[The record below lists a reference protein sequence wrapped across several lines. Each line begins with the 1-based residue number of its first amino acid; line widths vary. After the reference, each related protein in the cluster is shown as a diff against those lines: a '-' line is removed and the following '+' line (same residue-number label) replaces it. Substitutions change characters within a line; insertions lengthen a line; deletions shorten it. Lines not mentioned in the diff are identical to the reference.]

1 MEIFFTPGDFFQQF
15 LQNSF
20 KSVRGTFWGEL
31 VLANSFLLKKIGILL
46 NYFFRSKIQKNL
58 SKLQSKCPEE
68 QSQENFFW
76 GENSEKL
83 IEIRKV
89 DLSAFNF
96 VIVYK
101 PAFTTTKRSIC
112 GTEKT
117 FLEKTSILFFF
128 VFELEAWNFVFLSVN
143 GSRLD
148 KRAPENNPRK
158 TFSGQQKKKN
168 WHLSDNFPS
177 FRQNRWSG
185 CVKIQHSKP
194 PNEQLAGKKFWEIFS
209 LVYLFSRLEDKISF
223 ICWKTEA
230 GCQIV
235 SQRLV
240 R

>member
-68 QSQENFFW
+68 QSQETFFW
-76 GENSEKL
+76 GDNSEKL

-117 FLEKTSILFFF
+117 FLEKTSNLFFF
-128 VFELEAWNFVFLSVN
+128 VFEPEAWNFVFLLVN
-143 GSRLD
+143 GSRLA
-148 KRAPENNPRK
+148 KRALENNPRK
-158 TFSGQQKKKN
+158 TFSGQQKKKKLAFE
-168 WHLSDNFPS
+168 WPFSVLSA
-177 FRQNRWSG
+177 
-185 CVKIQHSKP
+185 
-194 PNEQLAGKKFWEIFS
+194 EQLVGVCQNTAFNTTKRATCGKKIWESF
-209 LVYLFSRLEDKISF
+209 YLYICFHAWRTISCSF
-223 ICWKTEA
+223 GGKNEA
-230 GCQIV
+230 VCQIV
-235 SQRLV
+235 SRRLV